1 MINEEKVTLMTKAA
15 IAEQH
20 GVTDFRTGKYYKR
33 DYVNYHVLLV
43 GICVTIA
50 MVLILGLVAVIFI
63 ENYPEKA
70 QHFDW
75 ISAGFAALLGYLIVL
90 VFYVIITM
98 IVYTVRYN
106 RASSKIKEYSQTLKR
121 LDNLYNVLEEQKA
134 SATLKEA
141 QEWADYDREKKQ
153 GRRKIARRRDKE

>member
-50 MVLILGLVAVIFI
+50 MVLILGMVAVIFI
-63 ENYPEKA
+63 ETYPEKA

-75 ISAGFAALLGYLIVL
+75 ISAGMAALLAYLIVL
-90 VFYVIITM
+90 VLYIIITM
-98 IVYTVRYN
+98 TVYTIRYN
-106 RASSKIKEYSQTLKR
+106 RASSRIRDYAQTLKR
-121 LDNLYNVLEEQKA
+121 LDNFYNTLEEQQA
-134 SATLKEA
+134 AATLKEA
-141 QEWADYDREKKQ
+141 QEWDEYDREKNSRK
-153 GRRKIARRRDKE
+153 RKIARRRDRE